1 MDDNISCLLI
11 PIIHLFTVLIYFVI
25 WTTGIVYLMSTGTL
39 DPSDNLP
46 PYGQFLY
53 SNQTL
58 GLFAF
63 QLFALFWMVAFFGAC
78 TEFVLGS
85 SVAIWYFKQMDHP
98 VMTSYKRLAR
108 YHVGSIAFGSLLIA
122 VLWFF

>member
-1 MDDNISCLLI
+1 
-11 PIIHLFTVLIYFVI
+11 VLIYFVI

-108 YHVGSIAFGSLLIA
+108 CKNILRVVYI
-122 VLWFF
+122 